1 MPTYDY
7 SCEKC
12 GKTFEAFQ
20 SMRDE
25 PFRECPKELC
35 RQQKWGHGK
44 MKRLLGTGAGLI
56 FKGSGFY
63 ITDYR
68 SNSYKEGA
76 KKDAPAA
83 PVATGEKSS
92 GTKEGSTSTTASTPA
107 KGVRGET
114 EKADS
119 QMTSKQMIKLVCPE
133 CQRQN
138 EPERIYC
145 HDCGARLDRSALAK
159 VAPKMEA
166 PEQTQSG

>member
-1 MPTYDY
+1 MATVRRLHRSMPTYEY

-12 GKTFEAFQ
+12 GDTFEAVQ

-44 MKRLLGTGAGLI
+44 VKRHIGTGAGLI

-83 PVATGEKSS
+83 AEK
-92 GTKEGSTSTTASTPA
+92 TPA
-107 KGVRGET
+107 KESSGGAT
-114 EKADS
+114 SAAPAKAAEPKPK
-119 QMTSKQMIKLVCPE
+119 KQ
-133 CQRQN
+133 
-138 EPERIYC
+138 
-145 HDCGARLDRSALAK
+145 SA
-159 VAPKMEA
+159 E
-166 PEQTQSG
+166 